1 MTNDHGGGSWLRKV
15 ASAVAVLLL
24 VAAAARLIYEL
35 LKPLIPTLVVL
46 AVLILIFG
54 VAFGFFRRQ

>member
-1 MTNDHGGGSWLRKV
+1 MTNDGGGSWLKKV

-24 VAAAARLIYEL
+24 IAAAARLIYEL
-35 LKPLIPTLVVL
+35 LKPLIPGLIVFL
-46 AVLILIFG
+46 ALILIFG